1 MPGPTYTTSGPQAAV
16 FSYFCFNPAVH
27 THEKPY
33 EILINMPRAT
43 EKPESYRRSNQEF
56 EPREAVVNDVRGR
69 ESEFGLDQQ
78 GVCWRKWE
86 GPREWRG
93 IDGDAVKRLGH
104 ERIKRGYLK
113 EIEGFVKRELELEG
127 GSKVDKVVVFDYKV
141 RKAHLALLFLFVQ
154 QRDQEKRK
162 TTSTD
167 TRLEW
172 KSSYD

>member
-1 MPGPTYTTSGPQAAV
+1 M
-16 FSYFCFNPAVH
+16 
-27 THEKPY
+27 
-33 EILINMPRAT
+33 
-43 EKPESYRRSNQEF
+43 
-56 EPREAVVNDVRGR
+56 NDVRGR

-78 GVCWRKWE
+78 GFCWRKWE

-93 IDGDAVKRLGH
+93 IDGEAVKRLGH

-127 GSKVDKVVVFDYKV
+127 GAKVDKVVVFDYKV